1 MFPSV
6 LGVLAFDTPYL
17 GVAPGVLSQ
26 AAEQHYQTARSAWGA
41 YSSVTSALGMKT
53 PASAAATSALKAL
66 PPAET
71 AAAASGGGGGWGN
84 WSRVAAYAGAGAA
97 VLAAGAGAAY
107 ANRAALSEGLGW
119 AGSHL
124 EFVGTLAKS
133 GELRRRVDDVA
144 RELVRARGVRWA
156 NLYTVLG
163 AGAATANDEA
173 GPARE
178 RTFCAVPRDGET
190 AAAFFERAVNEKAAD
205 EVGAHVSMFAPRD
218 NPGYYGME
226 DRARDLITEWVT
238 SGWRLDEDHPPAR
251 EEDHYQARDE
261 ENEHTRDE
269 DHYQARDGDHYQT
282 KDEDHYRERE
292 EDHYHARDEEPAH
305 EPLVDVE
312 DHHTA
317 DEPKAFPTETHG
329 KPRQVFNDPFGSNPW
344 QNS

>member
-26 AAEQHYQTARSAWGA
+26 AAEQHYQTARTAWDA
-41 YSSVTSALGMKT
+41 YSSVTSALGLNS
-53 PASAAATSALKAL
+53 PASSSTSAAAGALKAL

-71 AAAASGGGGGWGN
+71 AAAAAAGGGGWKN

-107 ANRAALSEGLGW
+107 ANRAALGEGLGW

-133 GELRRRVDDVA
+133 GELRRRVDAVA
-144 RELVRARGVRWA
+144 RELVRARGVGWA

-163 AGAATANDEA
+163 AGAAGGGDGETAT
-173 GPARE
+173 RE
-178 RTFCAVPRDGET
+178 RTFCVVPRGGEA

-205 EVGAHVSMFAPRD
+205 EVGAHIAMFAPSD
-218 NPGYYGME
+218 NPGYYAME

-238 SGWRLDEDHPPAR
+238 SGWRLEDHHQAR
-251 EEDHYQARDE
+251 EE
-261 ENEHTRDE
+261 
-269 DHYQARDGDHYQT
+269 
-282 KDEDHYRERE
+282 
-292 EDHYHARDEEPAH
+292 EPAD
-305 EPLVDVE
+305 EPLVDHE
-312 DHHTA
+312 EHHSA
-317 DEPKAFPTETHG
+317 EEPETFAKETHD
-329 KPRQVFNDPFGSNPW
+329 KPRQAFANDDFGSNPW
-344 QNS
+344 RDA